1 MSVDVPL
8 GAGKLND
15 LEKHVVAPDSTTGK
29 PIHPLSSK
37 VTAVLST
44 SYSDA
49 EFRDV
54 VSLIDSRKIQN
65 DGKTRRQLRT
75 ELTKEVIDRNGEVL
89 DEFGRVAEVSR
100 TPYCLII
107 KLKAD

>member
-1 MSVDVPL
+1 MANLRAKMSLDVPPR
-8 GAGKLND
+8 AGKENGIQ
-15 LEKHVVAPDSTTGK
+15 KHPVAPGSTSK

-54 VSLIDSRKIQN
+54 VNLIDSRKVQN
-65 DGKTRRQLRT
+65 DGRTRRQLRT

-89 DEFGRVAEVSR
+89 DEFGKVAEVSR
-100 TPYCLII
+100 AY
-107 KLKAD
+107 